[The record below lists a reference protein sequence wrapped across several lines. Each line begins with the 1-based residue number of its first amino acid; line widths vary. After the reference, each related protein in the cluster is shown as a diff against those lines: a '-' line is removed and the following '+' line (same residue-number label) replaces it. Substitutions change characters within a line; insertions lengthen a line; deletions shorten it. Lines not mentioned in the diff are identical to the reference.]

1 MAKASTAR
9 RRKGG
14 KTKSVISMR
23 LWLAALCVV
32 TGAIVL
38 HDNRPVRD
46 WMAGYFPDTVKTAS
60 PGYSAPAT
68 AGRAASGG
76 AGAQTALPPH
86 PQLRPPLPV
95 GTVQTASLP
104 AEESLLGKAYS
115 GTFYFCG
122 TSGLDNCVSAGDVFW
137 FRKQAVR
144 LADIRAPRT
153 EGAACEAER
162 QRGFAAKVRLRDL
175 LNQGQFELVDWPNAA
190 GDSGGRKWRVVLRNG
205 QSIGQQLVREG
216 LAHGVAEAA
225 KPWC

>member
-46 WMAGYFPDTVKTAS
+46 WVTGHFPDTMKTAS
-60 PGYSAPAT
+60 ARH
-68 AGRAASGG
+68 AGQERRAAAAG
-76 AGAQTALPPH
+76 AGDHASSPLPAP

-95 GTVQTASLP
+95 GAVQTASLS
-104 AEESLLGKAYS
+104 AEDNLLGKSYS

-122 TSGLDNCVSAGDVFW
+122 KSGLDNCVAAGDVFW

-190 GDSGGRKWRVVLRNG
+190 GDGGGRKWRVVLRNG

-216 LAHGVAEAA
+216 LAHGVAEAS